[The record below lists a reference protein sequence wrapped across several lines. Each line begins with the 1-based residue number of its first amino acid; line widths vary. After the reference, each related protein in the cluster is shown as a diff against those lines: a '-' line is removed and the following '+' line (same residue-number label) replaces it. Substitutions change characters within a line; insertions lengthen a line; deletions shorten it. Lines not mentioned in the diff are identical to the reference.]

1 MQLRAVLI
9 CAMVLLMA
17 SCGYK
22 TRRVCDLPLIRLA
35 PAPGLIN
42 HVVFFDLQN
51 PEDAEELIQDCYDLL
66 TIPGATSGYAG
77 THYDIGRSSVL
88 RDYDVGFFV
97 AFSTEDDYR
106 AYVEHPWHVA
116 LVEKWKPRWDSIR
129 VYDIGDARSLKQS
142 GDQ

>member
-9 CAMVLLMA
+9 CAIVFLMA
-17 SCGYK
+17 SCGYR

-51 PEDAEELIQDCYDLL
+51 PDDADELVHDCYDLL

-97 AFSTEDDYR
+97 AFNTEEDYR
-106 AYVEHPWHVA
+106 AYVEDPAHAA

-129 VYDIGDARSLKQS
+129 VYDIGDARSLEQAT
-142 GDQ
+142 DQ